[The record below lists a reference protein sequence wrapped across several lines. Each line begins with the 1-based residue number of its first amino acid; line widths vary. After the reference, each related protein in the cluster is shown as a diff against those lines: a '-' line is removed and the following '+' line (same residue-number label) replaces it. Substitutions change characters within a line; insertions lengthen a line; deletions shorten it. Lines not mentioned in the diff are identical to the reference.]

1 MHGQTTVDPSET
13 KQTRPMQMP
22 KPDFHTQDLVER
34 GDVGIVLST
43 YWPGSKL
50 NSTLFAPSLAKQ
62 P

>member
-1 MHGQTTVDPSET
+1 
-13 KQTRPMQMP
+13 MQMP